1 MAKYPIISTL
11 ELNDIIKCK
20 VHDPNIYQSAFVHKS
35 ALKQYASHKF
45 ITESYERLEFIG
57 DSVIN
62 FAVTR
67 MLFNRFLDK
76 DEGFLTKVRTKLVS
90 GTTLAGLG
98 KKLGLQ
104 KYIIMNDRGLLNGW
118 NSNERILEDVFEAFV
133 GALYLDLGLIV
144 VNNFMQ
150 CTIEQY
156 IDFLDVLK
164 DDNYKDMLMRYTQS
178 NNFPL
183 PIYQSLDSVVD
194 KEKIYEVHCWVNRM
208 PCGYGRHKNKKQA
221 EQKAAYQAL
230 LFHQAL

>member
-1 MAKYPIISTL
+1 MAKYPVISTQ
-11 ELNDIIKCK
+11 ELNGIINCK
-20 VHDPNIYQSAFVHKS
+20 VHDPQLYQSAFIHKS
-35 ALKQYASHKF
+35 ALKQYTSHQF

-67 MLFNRFLDK
+67 MLYSKFSDK

-90 GTTLAGLG
+90 GTMLASLG

-104 KYIIMNDRGLLNGW
+104 QFIIMNERGLINGW
-118 NSNERILEDVFEAFV
+118 NSNERILEDVFEAFI

-144 VNNFMQ
+144 VVNFMQ
-150 CTIEQY
+150 ATIEKF
-156 IDFLDVLK
+156 IDFLDILK
-164 DDNYKDMLMRYTQS
+164 DDNYKDILMRYTQS
-178 NNFPL
+178 NNIPL
-183 PIYQSLDSVVD
+183 PIYQSLDSVVE
-194 KEKIYEVHCWVNRM
+194 KEKIYEVHCWVNRV

-230 LFHQAL
+230 IFHQAI